1 MGGRTHRVGAVPANT
16 FEWGS
21 IAWLVSAA
29 LIPGADLTFGYVEIA
44 AGGRNPRHLHPN
56 CDEVLF
62 LIEGVL
68 DHEVDG
74 RVVHLKTGTALH
86 IPRSSPHQARNV
98 GRDTARM
105 VVAYST
111 GDRETTFVDDEG
123 SSPPPP
129 GRE

>member
-1 MGGRTHRVGAVPANT
+1 MAGRTNMVGAVPADT

-21 IAWLVSAA
+21 IAWLVSEA

-44 AGGRNPRHLHPN
+44 PGGRNPRHLHPN

-62 LIEGVL
+62 LIEGLV

-74 RVVHLKTGTALH
+74 RVLHLTPGTALH
-86 IPRSSPHQARNV
+86 IPRKSPHQARNL
-98 GRDTARM
+98 GRYTARM

-111 GDRETTFVDDEG
+111 GDRETTLVVDDRKDL
-123 SSPPPP
+123 PH
-129 GRE
+129 R